1 MRAILFCNYLN
12 EIHGGVIDFIE
23 YYLCILEQN
32 NEIKLLILNYNL
44 EFKKILINL
53 IKDRYNLDGL
63 DFEKNIIGI
72 TKSELLRIKF
82 DRVLIVDYGTIIKV
96 RGLIN
101 ILNSNSKI
109 IITSDLHTNNSNYII
124 NKSLY
129 PDGCVIYY
137 GEMPFIYKD
146 IQYNHKFLFS
156 KFKPLTKT
164 SSAIFL
170 HSPKNNDYK
179 FIVNYKNTFKDRKI
193 IFKTEKHKNHLF
205 ELFDTFI
212 YFHADKWFD
221 PRPRL
226 MHECAFYKKEIIYI
240 NETNC
245 IDGSY
250 FRYNDLNINGLANRF
265 LTRED
270 EIIKWFI

>member
-44 EFKKILINL
+44 EFKRILINL

-63 DFEKNIIGI
+63 NFEKNIIGI
-72 TKSELLRIKF
+72 SKTELLRIKF
-82 DRVLIVDYGTIIKV
+82 DRLLIVDYGTIIKV

-101 ILNSNSKI
+101 ILNDDSKI
-109 IITSDLHTNNSNYII
+109 IITSDLHTNIPECII
-124 NKSLY
+124 NRDLY
-129 PDGCVIYY
+129 PKDCVIYY
-137 GEMPFIYKD
+137 GEMPFVYKD

-156 KFKPLTKT
+156 RFKPLTKT
-164 SSAIFL
+164 NSAIFL
-170 HSPKNNDYK
+170 HSPKNNDYN
-179 FIVNYKNTFKDRKI
+179 FINNYKNIFKNRKI
-193 IFKTEKHKNHLF
+193 IFKTEKHKIHLF
-205 ELFDTFI
+205 ELFDTFV
-212 YFHADKWFD
+212 YFHANKWFD

-226 MHECAFYKKEIIYI
+226 MHECTFYNKEIIYI
-240 NETNC
+240 NEPNC

-250 FRYNDLNINGLANRF
+250 FRYKDLIANGLNNRH
-265 LTRED
+265 LTKND
-270 EIIKWFI
+270 EVVEHFI